1 MTTLT
6 QKITPEQAETQE
18 AFSLTGG
25 ELAAKAKGRTTIASL
40 AKKPGGIAGNLPKVS
55 NVYLREILRRQANK
69 TFVVVKATS
78 PEPVKAQRRNNKAKA
93 TPEKATEQVV
103 STKRAAN
110 EAFALAMGAYPEHP
124 RFAGGKAARA
134 VHLGMTPAQAVE
146 FIAPYVDAFHA
157 NGTIPTTA
165 EFTAAVDEAK

>member
-6 QKITPEQAETQE
+6 QKITPEQAETQA

-25 ELAAKAKGRTTIASL
+25 ELAAKAKGRTTLASL
-40 AKKPGGIAGNLPKVS
+40 AKKPGGVGANLKKVP
-55 NVYLREILRRQANK
+55 NVHLREILRRQANK
-69 TFVVVKATS
+69 TLLMVEAT
-78 PEPVKAQRRNNKAKA
+78 PATPVKAQRSKASRPTQK
-93 TPEKATEQVV
+93 KATEQVV
-103 STKRAAN
+103 SSKKAAN

-124 RFAGGKAARA
+124 RFAGNKASRA